1 MKYVLIILALLT
13 LVPSISRADS
23 STLAVDKAAHFGIS
37 FIATET
43 GYAIGKKMKAGQFQ
57 SGLSSALLV
66 NAAGIIKETAI
77 DRKADTK
84 DILANVTGSISAGI
98 FVWAFEF

>member
-23 STLAVDKAAHFGIS
+23 STLEVDKAAHFGIS

-43 GYAIGKKMKAGQFQ
+43 GYAIGKKMKAG
-57 SGLSSALLV
+57 
-66 NAAGIIKETAI
+66 KT
-77 DRKADTK
+77 
-84 DILANVTGSISAGI
+84 TGQYSISRNRSARA
-98 FVWAFEF
+98 AFGRC